1 MLTTFVVCA
10 LFVAI
15 PAAAQTTPPPTTQPP
30 PTQTPPPQ
38 TPPAG
43 QKPPAL
49 PTPPVPVPFP
59 DGAKVAFIS
68 LQAIVSQSDLGKAG
82 SKELQALTEAK
93 QQQVSAKQKEV
104 QGIQQKMQ
112 AQQTV
117 MSAEAAANMNRE
129 LDRLQRELQFL
140 QQQAQADIQSKNQ
153 ELLESFTQKVLPIV
167 EKIREDMGL
176 WVIFAVQEDGG
187 GLAVAATHKGLD
199 LSMEVVKR
207 LNAIAK

>member
-1 MLTTFVVCA
+1 MITTFVVCA
-10 LFVAI
+10 LFVAGT
-15 PAAAQTTPPPTTQPP
+15 ASAQTTPPPTTPP
-30 PTQTPPPQ
+30 PATAPPPQ

-49 PTPPVPVPFP
+49 PTPPPAPVPFP

-93 QQQVSAKQKEV
+93 QQQVAAKQKEV

-112 AQQTV
+112 QQQTV

-129 LDRLQRELQFL
+129 LDRLNRELQFL

-167 EKIREDMGL
+167 EKMREDMGL

-207 LNAIAK
+207 LNAIGK

>member
-1 MLTTFVVCA
+1 MITAFVVCA
-10 LFVAI
+10 LFVAGT
-15 PAAAQTTPPPTTQPP
+15 AAAQTTPPPTTPPP
-30 PTQTPPPQ
+30 PTQAPPPQ
-38 TPPAG
+38 TPQG

-68 LQAIVSQSDLGKAG
+68 LQAIVSQSELGKAG

-93 QQQVSAKQKEV
+93 QQQVAAKQKEL

-117 MSAEAAANMNRE
+117 MSTEAAANMNRE

-207 LNAIAK
+207 LNAIGK